1 MTAFFVGISVS
12 MGFAFSAA
20 CRIVGLDG
28 RGVILSVIELS
39 LELFSGGPLP
49 LDSLLSP
56 RLVDNSLLKSGLRSF
71 FQFFGSV
78 HLGVGAVS
86 FCGPGRGK
94 CCIFIFF
101 NWDRTRKSAMMKTVK
116 GFLSHL
122 CGQNCSAE
130 PFSVA
135 GRTFSNARNRR

>member
-78 HLGVGAVS
+78 HLGWVLFHFVVRAVENVVFLFFS
-86 FCGPGRGK
+86 IGTGPG
-94 CCIFIFF
+94 
-101 NWDRTRKSAMMKTVK
+101 
-116 GFLSHL
+116 
-122 CGQNCSAE
+122 
-130 PFSVA
+130 
-135 GRTFSNARNRR
+135 NRR